1 MQTLYILQF
10 NNYYNRQIKKYDTL
24 TEYID
29 NTTVIDVIT
38 NTDFYKNDGVNT
50 SIIIPEIYSVAPDY
64 CVVYNNNSQSIES
77 RWFIME
83 TKFNSGTQYRAQLYR
98 DLVADF
104 YNDFIN
110 APAFI
115 EKATLPRNNNLIF
128 NNENMGFN
136 QIKTNEYLLKD
147 FTRVPWIVGYV
158 ARDRTNP
165 ITISIPDNGIKIDYN
180 YTSFSDYAYNHYNT
194 SLFRGHIRDT
204 VYQVQTRDYATGSST
219 RWNFCWDHTGARK
232 NPLIYSGYLLSTGVN
247 QYTSTD
253 TVNYYRQNATA
264 YRMEP
269 TAIMLNLENAAKAAS
284 SDWSA
289 YAIDTVAITH
299 PATETAA
306 FLNENGKIIQ
316 IGAQYYQIRIEKTNT
331 DSNNKSEFQVQFN
344 SNLGIKFQEVMNA
357 YNYWESTS
365 ITAFYLQGRIDCY
378 QLFYDKINIASYSVT
393 IPTTT
398 VHLSDAPYDMFTIPY
413 PSVNGL
419 FYYTTENGT
428 KRVRPKDV
436 LKFLQAFQVQLG
448 SQLYD
453 LQLLPYC
460 PISNYINYNSSYYN
474 YLDLTD
480 ATSLEYQEIGSSGT
494 IVWCDKSTFEIGID
508 PYSDFYATYSIP
520 EPSENSIEFKVEH
533 ECEFYRIVSP
543 NYNGTFEIKN
553 TSNDGLTNF
562 TATCAYKP
570 FTPYIK
576 ISPQF
581 NRLYGQ
587 NFNDARG
594 LILGGDF
601 SLPAITDS
609 WIEYQIQN
617 KNYQVMFDRQ
627 IENMEFNNNLS
638 LHQKQISGTMNA
650 ASMGVTG
657 GIMGAQT
664 GGIPGAV
671 AGALVGGIAS
681 GIGAAADIDILKKQ
695 QAETL
700 DYTKD
705 QFGYNLGNIAARP
718 QSLTKVSSFNPN
730 NKIFPFLEYYTCTEE
745 EKEALRN
752 KIKYNGMTVMA
763 IGTIADYQL
772 LEPSY
777 IKARLIRLENINADY
792 HEALALA
799 EEMNKGVF
807 I

>member
-10 NNYYNRQIKKYDTL
+10 NNYYNRQVKRYNTIQDYLNNATVVDT
-24 TEYID
+24 
-29 NTTVIDVIT
+29 IT
-38 NTDFYKNDGVNT
+38 NTDFYRNDGVNT
-50 SIIIPEIYSVAPDY
+50 SVVIPEVYNVAPDY
-64 CVVYNNNSQSIES
+64 CVVYDNGSQSIES

-104 YNDFIN
+104 YHDFIN

-115 EKATLPRNNNLIF
+115 EKATLARNSNFIF
-128 NNENMGFN
+128 NNEDMGFN

-147 FTRVPWIVGYV
+147 KTRIPWIVGYV
-158 ARDRTNP
+158 ARDRTQS
-165 ITISIPDNGIKIDYN
+165 ITISIPDDSVKIDYS
-180 YTSFSDYAYNHYNT
+180 YSSLDDYQYNT
-194 SLFRGHIRDT
+194 YTTDFFRGHLRDT
-204 VYQVQTRDYATGSST
+204 VYQVQTRDYATGGT
-219 RWNFCWDHTGARK
+219 DRWDFSWGYSGARK
-232 NPLIYSGYLLSTGVN
+232 NPLIYSGSLLSTGVN
-247 QYTSTD
+247 KYTSTN
-253 TVNYYRQNATA
+253 TSNYYRQNATA
-264 YRMEP
+264 YQMEP
-269 TAIMLNLENAAKAAS
+269 SAIMLNLENAAKAVS

-289 YAIDTVAITH
+289 YAIDTIANTH
-299 PATETAA
+299 PAAETEAL
-306 FLNENGKIIQ
+306 LNENGKIIQ
-316 IGAQYYQIRIEKTNT
+316 VGAQYYQIRIEKANS
-331 DSNNKSEFQVQFN
+331 DSNNKLEFQVGFN
-344 SNLGIKFQEVMNA
+344 TSLGVKFQAVMNY

-365 ITAFYLQGRIDCY
+365 TTAFYLQGRSDFYQVYYDEID
-378 QLFYDKINIASYSVT
+378 ISSYGVT
-393 IPTTT
+393 IPAATA
-398 VHLSDAPYDMFTIPY
+398 HLSDAPYDMFAIPY
-413 PSVNGL
+413 PPVDGL
-419 FYYTTENGT
+419 FYYSTDNGT
-428 KRVRPKDV
+428 HRARPKDI
-436 LKFLQAFQVQLG
+436 LKFVQSLQVGLG

-453 LQLLPYC
+453 LQLLPFC
-460 PISNYINYNSSYYN
+460 PVQYYINYSVNYYN
-474 YLDLTD
+474 YLDLTGEAD
-480 ATSLEYQEIGSSGT
+480 TRFQEIGSSGVM
-494 IVWCDKSTFEIGID
+494 VWCDTSSFDIAIN
-508 PYSDFYATYSIP
+508 PYYDFFNIYNVPAPSDNA
-520 EPSENSIEFKVEH
+520 IEFKVEH
-533 ECEFYRIVSP
+533 ECDFYRMVSP
-543 NYNGTFEIKN
+543 NYNGTFEIKS

-576 ISPQF
+576 VSPQF

-627 IENMEFNNNLS
+627 IENMEFNNNLT
-638 LHQKQISGTMNA
+638 LRQQRISGAMSA
-650 ASMGVTG
+650 ATMGVTG
-657 GIMGAQT
+657 GVMGAA
-664 GGIPGAV
+664 GGVPGIIAGAV
-671 AGALVGGIAS
+671 GGTTTSGVGAVV
-681 GIGAAADIDILKKQ
+681 DIDILKKQ

-700 DYTKD
+700 DYSKD
-705 QFGYNLGNIAARP
+705 QFGYDLGNIAARP

-730 NKIFPFLEYYTCTEE
+730 NKIFPILEYYTCTEE

-763 IGTIADYQL
+763 IGTVADYQL
-772 LEPSY
+772 LQPSY
-777 IKARLIRLENINADY
+777 IKARLIRLETINADY

>member
-10 NNYYNRQIKKYDTL
+10 NNYYNRQTKRYNTIQEYLNNATVVDT
-24 TEYID
+24 
-29 NTTVIDVIT
+29 IT
-38 NTDFYKNDGVNT
+38 NTDFYRNDGVYT
-50 SIIIPEIYSVAPDY
+50 SIVIPEVYNVAPDY
-64 CVVYNNNSQSIES
+64 CVVYDNNSQSIES

-98 DLVADF
+98 DLVSDF

-110 APAFI
+110 APAYI
-115 EKATLPRNNNLIF
+115 EKATLARNNNLIF
-128 NNENMGFN
+128 NNEDMGFN

-147 FTRVPWIVGYV
+147 RTRIPWIVGYV
-158 ARDRTNP
+158 ARDRSQP
-165 ITISIPDNGIKIDYN
+165 ITISVPEDNAKIDYS
-180 YTSFSDYAYNHYNT
+180 YTSLDDYQYNT
-194 SLFRGHIRDT
+194 YATSSFKGYLRDT
-204 VYQVQTRDYATGSST
+204 VYQVQTRDYATSSSD
-219 RWNFCWDHTGARK
+219 RWDFSWGYTGERK
-232 NPLIYSGYLLSTGVN
+232 NPLIYTGSLLSTGVN
-247 QYTSTD
+247 KYSST
-253 TVNYYRQNATA
+253 TTTMYYRQNYIA
-264 YRMEP
+264 YQMEP
-269 TAIMLNLENAAKAAS
+269 TAIMLNLEDAAKS
-284 SDWSA
+284 LSTDWSA
-289 YAIDTVAITH
+289 YAINSIANTHSVAE
-299 PATETAA
+299 TET

-316 IGAQYYQIRIEKTNT
+316 IGTKYYQIRVVKVNT
-331 DSNNKSEFQVQFN
+331 DSNNKFEFKVPFN
-344 SNLGIKFQEVMNA
+344 SNLGLLFQSVMNS
-357 YNYWESTS
+357 YDYWESTS
-365 ITAFYLQGRIDCY
+365 TTAFYLQGRSDFY
-378 QLFYDKINIASYSVT
+378 QIYYDEIELSAYNVT

-398 VHLSDAPYDMFTIPY
+398 VHLTDAPYDMFTIPY
-413 PSVNGL
+413 PSVDGV
-419 FYYTTENGT
+419 FYYATDSGT
-428 KRVRPKDV
+428 NRVYPKNV
-436 LKFLQAFQVQLG
+436 LKFVQALQVNLG

-460 PISNYINYNSSYYN
+460 PLQQYINYSSTYYN
-474 YLDLTD
+474 YLDFTN
-480 ATSLEYQEIGSSGT
+480 TSETRFQKIGTNGV
-494 IVWCDKSTFEIGID
+494 IAWCDESSFDINIE
-508 PYSDFYATYSIP
+508 PYSDFYSTYTVP
-520 EPSENSIEFKVEH
+520 TPSNDAIEFKVEH
-533 ECEFYRIVSP
+533 ECDFYRMVSP
-543 NYNGTFEIKN
+543 NYNGTFEIKS

-576 ISPQF
+576 VSPQF

-587 NFNDARG
+587 NFDDARG

-601 SLPAITDS
+601 SLPAVSDA

-638 LHQKQISGTMNA
+638 LRQKQISGAMSA
-650 ASMGVTG
+650 AAMGVTG
-657 GIMGAQT
+657 GIMGAQA
-664 GGIPGAV
+664 GGIYGAIAGAATGSILSGVGAV
-671 AGALVGGIAS
+671 
-681 GIGAAADIDILKKQ
+681 ADIDILKKQ

-730 NKIFPFLEYYTCTEE
+730 NKIFPILEYYTCTEE

-763 IGTIADYQL
+763 IGTVADYQL
-772 LEPSY
+772 LQPSY
-777 IKARLIRLENINADY
+777 IKARLIRLETINADY